1 MRMKIKIYK
10 KDNEIIGKIVEKDG
24 KEVDFSNLKMID
36 TLYKGSEKVEL
47 KFDGLTDIEKN
58 KINAL
63 FDKIN
68 KKIIEAK
75 AAKIE
80 DSK

>member
-1 MRMKIKIYK
+1 MKIKIYK
-10 KDNEIIGKIVEKDG
+10 KDNEIIGKIVEVDG

-36 TLYKGSEKVEL
+36 ALYKDSEKVEL
-47 KFDGLTDIEKN
+47 EFNGLSDIEKN
-58 KINAL
+58 KINIL

-68 KKIIEAK
+68 KKVTEAK
-75 AAKIE
+75 TSKAK

>member
-1 MRMKIKIYK
+1 MKIKIYK
-10 KDNEIIGKIVEKDG
+10 KDNEIIGKIVEVDG

-36 TLYKGSEKVEL
+36 ALYKGNEKVEL
-47 KFDGLTDIEKN
+47 EFNGLSDIEKN
-58 KINAL
+58 KIIIL

-68 KKIIEAK
+68 KKVTEAK
-75 AAKIE
+75 TPKAE